1 MPARPTPI
9 PEPDRQEGMPLR
21 PERLALRERR
31 LGTPQ
36 MYKKVFESGR
46 ALRSAPLTL
55 RFAHVVPDR
64 TRVGFIIRKKIGNA
78 PLRNAIR
85 RMLRACFVEALPK
98 LPEGTWVIFDVPDKA
113 AGCRREEL
121 RAQAMTLLAA
131 IGKAA

>member
-1 MPARPTPI
+1 VPARPTPI
-9 PEPDRQEGMPLR
+9 PDPDRQEGMPLR
-21 PERLALRERR
+21 PERLSLRERR

-55 RFAHVVPDR
+55 RIAHVAPDR

-85 RMLRACFVEALPK
+85 RMLRACFVEVLPT
-98 LPEGTWVIFDVPDKA
+98 LPEGTWLIFDVPDRA
-113 AGCRREEL
+113 AGFRRSEL

-131 IGKAA
+131 AGKAP